1 MFTPGTHLPTQKDAS
16 NSTMVTLAVQLL
28 MQHQVTISLTTMAVQ
43 ARQVIAQLNLDTLH
57 AFAVILT
64 SYELR

>member
-1 MFTPGTHLPTQKDAS
+1 
-16 NSTMVTLAVQLL
+16 MVTLAVQLL
-28 MQHQVTISLTTMAVQ
+28 MQHQVTTSLTTMAVQ
-43 ARQVIAQLNLDTLH
+43 ALQVIALLNLDTLH